1 MIVKIC
7 YKYMLEK
14 YVINAV
20 EGMKIKVKIKAVIRN
35 FKETLLDMICG
46 IKEIRS
52 NPIYGLGMLSS
63 AMAIGIS
70 CIGAIVAYIIFCVQG
85 GYQHQIEIIKN
96 KDIDGAVTNGNVS
109 IFYDGGM
116 SIVLMLLIVI
126 ALLFAIIYFF
136 MQETKKKKII
146 VLIDLIVAEWIVAF
160 LVNDNI
166 SSRFLNLVGNDRGEY
181 IVGAVLI
188 LCVAVIVL
196 FWYIMMHSES
206 KRMFRCL
213 YKVAIATYIIIPILL
228 YLLEN
233 IITSVIYIVSIVL
246 IGALLFF
253 VFTAILGSESSGNS
267 GNAKSSSKSKSEESE
282 KAPQPK
288 VIEFSGNH
296 KFYRGKGG
304 YGISTPTDDCIYQDG
319 ELAQHSYVCTV
330 DEYEKGKV
338 IIMLNKKRVTGI

>member
-1 MIVKIC
+1 
-7 YKYMLEK
+7 
-14 YVINAV
+14 
-20 EGMKIKVKIKAVIRN
+20 MKIKVKMQAIIKE

-46 IKEIRS
+46 IKEIKS

-63 AMAIGIS
+63 AMTIGIS

-85 GYQHQIEIIKN
+85 GYQQQIEIIKN

-126 ALLFAIIYFF
+126 ALLLAIIYFF
-136 MQETKKKKII
+136 MQETKKKKT
-146 VLIDLIVAEWIVAF
+146 VVVIDLVCAGLLAVFLLNESFFSRLLDKFGKNNGNYIIGAFFVLGALIVI
-160 LVNDNI
+160 
-166 SSRFLNLVGNDRGEY
+166 
-181 IVGAVLI
+181 
-188 LCVAVIVL
+188 L
-196 FWYIMMHSES
+196 FWYVMMHSES

-253 VFTAILGSESSGNS
+253 VFTALLGSESSGNS
-267 GNAKSSSKSKSEESE
+267 GNAKSSNKSKSEEIE
-282 KAPQPK
+282 RTPQPK

-319 ELAQHSYVCTV
+319 ELAKHSYVCTV